1 MKQRMNVQT
10 VQTGQYLT
18 ALFEDGRVLIY
29 DLCGAPTERVKPVA
43 VQLGVL
49 SHYLCSLIAVDTE
62 FGCVERRPAILTLS
76 GQLLILN
83 PAEECERASGRRLL
97 AKDGRMNFAEA
108 MRLLWK
114 GHRMRR
120 RSWGTMT
127 VKRKN
132 IREFGHEVSAV
143 IFSEPAWTSFCRED
157 LEATDW
163 EVVQEKCES

>member
-62 FGCVERRPAILTLS
+62 FGCLERRPAILTLS

-83 PAEECERASGRRLL
+83 PAEECERTRDGRR
-97 AKDGRMNFAEA
+97 NFAEA
-108 MRLLWK
+108 MRLLWE

-127 VKRKN
+127 VVLKR
-132 IREFGHEVSAV
+132 IREYGHEVSAV
-143 IFSEPAWTSFCRED
+143 IFSEPSWTSFCQQD
-157 LEATDW
+157 LDATDW